1 MFLRCKNCDY
11 RSPEQLMLFGLCY
24 ECAERELSSE
34 QEAIM
39 DQVGRFVSGRIIWSE
54 QEAYGSPDADPRTG
68 IAYGDLT

>member
-11 RSPEQLMLFGLCY
+11 RSPEQEMLLGLCY
-24 ECAERELSSE
+24 YCAFHQLSSE

-68 IAYGDLT
+68 IAYGDPT